1 MEIRSQR
8 AGRFMELRIM
18 EQDRGRILALV
29 GLGVSNRVQRRA
41 GSVQENGPADLAACA
56 RLT

>member
-1 MEIRSQR
+1 
-8 AGRFMELRIM
+8 MELRIM